1 MSDRVEVA
9 QAVDRS
15 AIDARVHHL
24 FALVA
29 DGIAAATTAFLG
41 SDRNAASALIAADRQ
56 VDALQREIESL
67 VEKEL
72 LRDVP
77 RSPEDIAAL
86 LLALRIVP
94 ELERSGD
101 LVEHIALR
109 TRPALAASLSPRAR
123 LLVDSMGR
131 VATEMWRVAEQAY
144 GLRDASAADRLR
156 RADDELDDLHVS
168 LTAELSAGILPTA
181 VAIELGLIARFF
193 ERLGD
198 HAVNVSR
205 RFGDQSPVDEQVEA

>member
-144 GLRDASAADRLR
+144 GLRDASAAERLR

-168 LTAELSAGILPTA
+168 LTSELSAGILPTA

>member
-1 MSDRVEVA
+1 
-9 QAVDRS
+9 
-15 AIDARVHHL
+15 
-24 FALVA
+24 LVA

-56 VDALQREIESL
+56 IDALQREIESL

-77 RSPEDIAAL
+77 RSSDEIAAL

-144 GLRDASAADRLR
+144 GLRDSSAADRLR

-181 VAIELGLIARFF
+181 IAIELGLIARFF

-205 RFGDQSPVDEQVEA
+205 RFGDPSPVDEQVEA